1 MQIGRPREFDTEQA
15 LDLATE
21 LFWRK
26 GYEGTSLSDL
36 TDALGITRPSLYA
49 AFGNKETLF
58 RLALDRY
65 EAKAGAYRTKALN
78 APTARGVA
86 QQLLE
91 GAADLHGDK
100 NNPVGCLGVL
110 GALACSDEAD
120 VIRRELSS
128 RRVAGEEAIRLR
140 LKRAKAEGD
149 LPVDSNPADLARYL
163 SIVIYGMTVQSV
175 GGASLAEL
183 RSVAEIALKQWPPLQ
198 KGKSSSRR
206 KPKTS

>member
-1 MQIGRPREFDTEQA
+1 MPIGRPREFDIEQA
-15 LDLATE
+15 LALATE
-21 LFWRK
+21 IFWRK

-110 GALACSDEAD
+110 GALACSDEAN

-128 RRVAGEEAIRLR
+128 RRAAGEEAIRLR

-163 SIVIYGMTVQSV
+163 SVVIYGMTVQSV
-175 GGASLAEL
+175 GGASRAEL
-183 RSVAEIALKQWPPLQ
+183 RSVAEIALKQWPTPQ
-198 KGKSSSRR
+198 KGKSSPRR
-206 KPKTS
+206 KPNTA